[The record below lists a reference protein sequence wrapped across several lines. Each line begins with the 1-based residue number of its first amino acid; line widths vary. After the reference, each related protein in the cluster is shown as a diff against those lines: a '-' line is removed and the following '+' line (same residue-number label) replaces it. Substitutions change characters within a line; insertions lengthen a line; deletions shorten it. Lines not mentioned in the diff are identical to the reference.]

1 MNSSPFVRPSF
12 LATFRFRRLVALV
25 LGGVLLTVPL
35 SAATRIGVLLKGN
48 TSFWEAVATGCRDA
62 AAPAGAEV
70 IVRAPASESDI
81 TGQVKLLESLAR
93 EDLQA
98 LIIAPCSSTAL
109 SAPVLAIAARGVKVV
124 VIDSPLD
131 VDVPAYLATNHTD
144 AGDAAGRLL
153 ASLVAGGDEVAILRH
168 NRTGGAT
175 LLRESSAF
183 SALHAAHEGI
193 VIRRDVYSGIASN
206 QELAQARLLLAKYP
220 AVKGVLASSTPGT
233 MAMLQAL
240 EESGR
245 AGAVKF
251 VGFGFNLNPTVAA
264 ALERGTMH
272 GWIAQL
278 PNVIGE
284 RGVRTALALLAR
296 QPVPEVSFCD
306 FRVITKA
313 NLHDPAVQAL
323 LPHPA
328 ANAH

>member
-1 MNSSPFVRPSF
+1 MNSPSLLRAPF
-12 LATFRFRRLVALV
+12 LAALA
-25 LGGVLLTVPL
+25 LGGALLAAPL
-35 SAATRIGVLLKGN
+35 SAATRVGVLLKGD
-48 TSFWEAVATGCRDA
+48 TAFWHAVAAGCRDA
-62 AAPAGAEV
+62 AGPAGAEV
-70 IVRAPASESDI
+70 VVRAPASETDI
-81 TGQVKLLESLAR
+81 AGQVKLLEELAR
-93 EDLQA
+93 EDIQA
-98 LIIAPCSSTAL
+98 LVIAPCSSTAL
-109 SAPVLAIAARGVKVV
+109 SAPVLAVAARGEKVV

-153 ASLVAGGDEVAILRH
+153 ASLVADGDEVAILRH

-183 SALHAAHEGI
+183 SALQALHEGL
-193 VIRRDVYSGIASN
+193 VVRRDVYSGMASG
-206 QELAQARLLLAKYP
+206 QEVAQARVLLQKYP
-220 AVKGVLASSTPGT
+220 ALKGVLASSTPGT
-233 MAMLQAL
+233 MAMLIAL

-251 VGFGFNLNPTVAA
+251 VGFGFNLNPIVAA

-278 PNVIGE
+278 PNEIGA
-284 RGVRTALALLAR
+284 RGLRTALALVNH

-323 LPHPA
+323 LPKKQE
-328 ANAH
+328 